1 MWEACDVPVKK
12 LTGSAAPARFLLTQ
26 QQYQCAFNNIQ
37 TYSSFLKGGAVTH
50 YTEISV
56 NFKLLP
62 MLSVALGAYPHKK
75 HEKYPAAPSHSTWKV
90 ILFV

>member
-1 MWEACDVPVKK
+1 MWEACDVSVKK
-12 LTGSAAPARFLLTQ
+12 LTGSAVPARFLLTQ
-26 QQYQCAFNNIQ
+26 QQYQSAFSNNQ

-62 MLSVALGAYPHKK
+62 MLSVAFGGI
-75 HEKYPAAPSHSTWKV
+75 PA
-90 ILFV
+90 